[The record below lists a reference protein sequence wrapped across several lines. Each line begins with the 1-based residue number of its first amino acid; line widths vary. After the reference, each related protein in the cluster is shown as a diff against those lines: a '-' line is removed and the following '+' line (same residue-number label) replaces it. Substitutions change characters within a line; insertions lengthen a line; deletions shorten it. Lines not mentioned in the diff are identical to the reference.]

1 MRSSRQRRRHGPREE
16 KGAGEAMKDFS
27 GKAAFITGGAGGIG
41 LAMARAFGQRG
52 MKVAIADVEAETCA
66 MAVETLRRE
75 GIVAIGT
82 ACDVSDRDAL
92 AEAAARTRREFGRVH
107 VLCNNAGVSRPGP
120 IETIASSDW
129 DWVIGVNL
137 KGLVHGLQLF
147 LPHMKAHGE
156 DGHIVNTASIN
167 GVSGSPL
174 AGPYSATKFAVVGL
188 SEVLAAE
195 LQETAIGV
203 SVLCP
208 SWVKTRML
216 DNGRNRPARFG
227 GPIKLDADNA
237 NAERNARYARALES
251 GLDPAHVA
259 ELVIGAIETRRL
271 FVFPH
276 AETRDAV
283 ERGYAQML
291 EGFDALD
298 GFARNAR

>member
-1 MRSSRQRRRHGPREE
+1 
-16 KGAGEAMKDFS
+16 MKDFA

-52 MKVAIADVEAETCA
+52 MKVVIADVEAETCA
-66 MAVETLRRE
+66 RAVEALRRE
-75 GIVAIGT
+75 GIEAIGT
-82 ACDVSDRDAL
+82 ACDVSDREAL
-92 AEAAARTRREFGRVH
+92 AEAAKRTFAEFGKVH
-107 VLCNNAGVSRPGP
+107 VLCNNAGVSRAGA
-120 IETIASSDW
+120 IETIAASDW

-137 KGLVHGLQLF
+137 KGLIHGLQLF

-156 DGHIVNTASIN
+156 AGHIVNTASIN
-167 GVSGSPL
+167 GVAGAPL
-174 AGPYSATKFAVVGL
+174 AGPYSATKFAAVGL

-195 LQETAIGV
+195 LAETPIGV

-216 DNGRNRPARFG
+216 DNGRNRPTRFG

-237 NAERNARYARALES
+237 NAERNARYAKALEG

-259 ELVIGAIETRRL
+259 QLVIGAIEARRL
-271 FVFPH
+271 FVFTH
-276 AETRDAV
+276 AETRAAV
-283 ERGYAQML
+283 ERGYELML

-298 GFARNAR
+298 GFVRKAG

>member
-1 MRSSRQRRRHGPREE
+1 
-16 KGAGEAMKDFS
+16 MKDFA
-27 GKAAFITGGAGGIG
+27 GRAAFITGGAGGIG

-52 MKVAIADVEAETCA
+52 MKVAIADVEVESCA
-66 MAVETLRRE
+66 RAVEALRRE
-75 GIVAIGT
+75 GIEAIGT
-82 ACDVSDRDAL
+82 ACDVSDREAL
-92 AEAAARTRREFGRVH
+92 AEAASRTFAEFGKVH
-107 VLCNNAGVSRPGP
+107 VLCNNAGVSRAGP
-120 IETIASSDW
+120 VETIAASDW
-129 DWVIGVNL
+129 DWVVGVNL

-156 DGHIVNTASIN
+156 AGHIVNTASIN
-167 GVSGSPL
+167 GVAGAPL

-195 LQETAIGV
+195 LAETPIGV

-237 NAERNARYARALES
+237 NAERNARYAKALES

-259 ELVIGAIETRRL
+259 QLVIGAIEARRL
-271 FVFPH
+271 FVFTH
-276 AETRDAV
+276 AETRAAV
-283 ERGYAQML
+283 ERCYEQML